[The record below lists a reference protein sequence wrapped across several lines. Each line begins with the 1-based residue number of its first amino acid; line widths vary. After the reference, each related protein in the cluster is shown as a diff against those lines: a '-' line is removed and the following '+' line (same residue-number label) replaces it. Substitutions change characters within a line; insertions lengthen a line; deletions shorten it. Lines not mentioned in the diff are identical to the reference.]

1 MFYIVFF
8 IEYVDEIE
16 GANKLMKLDENNQYH
31 VDESADC
38 LLSAE
43 NVKIR
48 IEMIWGLNK
57 ELLAGVFVYLDVPD
71 IYFNPK
77 LNGKD
82 LFFKKIYI
90 YNRDILEKIGKKV
103 LKPLFPFCSFK
114 NYKKR

>member
-1 MFYIVFF
+1 MKPGLICNVLYSFF

-43 NVKIR
+43 NVKKR

-71 IYFNPK
+71 IYFNPR

-82 LFFKKIYI
+82 LFLKKFTIT
-90 YNRDILEKIGKKV
+90 ETSWKK
-103 LKPLFPFCSFK
+103 
-114 NYKKR
+114 